1 MTDRT
6 PYWTLDDDGNPQ
18 PCDDVLKWGQWFE
31 GSIEKRRVSEDR
43 DEGPGADDVRI
54 STVFLA
60 LDHSWR
66 DGPPMLYETLVFG
79 GVLDGE
85 MYRCST
91 REEAVLA
98 HQVMCQRVREAQKLG
113 RRDDDGT

>member
-18 PCDDVLKWGQWFE
+18 PCDDALEWGLWFE
-31 GSIEKRRVSEDR
+31 KSRDLRRVSHDR
-43 DEGPGADDVRI
+43 DEGPGADDVSI

-60 LDHSWR
+60 LDHSWH
-66 DGPPMLYETLVFG
+66 DGPPILYETLVFG

-85 MYRCST
+85 MDRYST
-91 REEAVLA
+91 RQEAA
-98 HQVMCQRVREAQKLG
+98 IGHQRMCQRVREAQKLG
-113 RRDDDGT
+113 RRDDDA